1 MTNSDQSDARN
12 GEVVQSAKKDA
23 RHVREAKALRE
34 NLKRRKEQL
43 KARESALKKK

>member
-1 MTNSDQSDARN
+1 MTNPDQSDERR
-12 GEVVQSAKKDA
+12 GEVVQSPKKDA
-23 RHVREAKALRE
+23 RHAREAKALRE